1 MKFLSS
7 KKNMKFTN
15 KKTIKYKNYLQDYL
29 LTMIDN
35 MNIFS
40 VNSIWKSLIFLFC
53 QTLSFNMFT
62 QNSVA
67 YQYDNN
73 GNRTQRFF
81 VGLSFK
87 PGLPITQKDSSETLK
102 DEMESV
108 TKNGLSVYP
117 NPTKDAV
124 NVTIMNPN
132 IVEHNTNS
140 TLYLMDNNG
149 KILEQQ
155 KNQGGETSFNLSNYS
170 AGNYYVRVKFNRK
183 ESVYYKVVKVN

>member
-1 MKFLSS
+1 
-7 KKNMKFTN
+7 
-15 KKTIKYKNYLQDYL
+15 
-29 LTMIDN
+29 MIDN
-35 MNIFS
+35 INIIS

-53 QTLSFNMFT
+53 QTLSFDLFT

-87 PGLPITQKDSSETLK
+87 PGLPLTQKDSSEILK
-102 DEMESV
+102 DEMESA

-132 IVEHNTNS
+132 LQEQNTNS
-140 TLYLMDNNG
+140 TLFLMDNNG

-155 KNQGGETSFNLSNYS
+155 KYQGGETSFNLSNYI
-170 AGNYYVRVKFNRK
+170 AGNYYIRVRFNRK